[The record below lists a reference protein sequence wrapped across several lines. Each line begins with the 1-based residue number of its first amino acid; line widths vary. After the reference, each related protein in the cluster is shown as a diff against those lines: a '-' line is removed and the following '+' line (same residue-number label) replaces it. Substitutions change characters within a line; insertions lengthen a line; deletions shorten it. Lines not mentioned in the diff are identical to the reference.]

1 MSTPSRSPFAPN
13 ASAKWETLRIDR
25 MFKVRREL
33 PREDDQLVSAF
44 IDGQV
49 TARSN
54 RPDSIIKNSGM
65 EHGYNRI
72 KIGDLAISG
81 MNAHLGGLGI
91 SDSDGKCSPVYLVLC
106 PVVSIDSR
114 FCSYLLRHM
123 ALSGYVRSLVQT
135 IRFNSSDFKFED
147 LKSFYLP
154 MPPVSEQKAIAD
166 YLDRE
171 TARIDALI
179 EKKQRMINLLDH
191 RWSNK
196 LREVVEVQPK
206 VEVMQLRRCVEKIV
220 SGNWGGEPGTADVD
234 AICVRAGDFDFRT
247 YSANSG
253 VMRAY
258 LPEDIKKSCLREGD
272 LIIEKSG
279 GGEESPVGR
288 VVEWKSNEVA
298 IPTNFA
304 AGVRANKRVSRK
316 YLLYVFASCYSS
328 RLTTR
333 SIKQTTGIQNLDMGS
348 YLSEKVPVPS
358 LATQEVIVER
368 LDKVFFSIRAIQ
380 NCLEKQIE
388 VLRERRQALISAAVT
403 GELEIPEVAA

>member
-1 MSTPSRSPFAPN
+1 MTDI
-13 ASAKWETLRIDR
+13 ASLRY
-25 MFKVRREL
+25 L
-33 PREDDQLVSAF
+33 LQS
-44 IDGQV
+44 Q
-49 TARSN
+49 
-54 RPDSIIKNSGM
+54 
-65 EHGYNRI
+65 
-72 KIGDLAISG
+72 
-81 MNAHLGGLGI
+81 I
-91 SDSDGKCSPVYLVLC
+91 SDGPHETPEFVETGIPFLSVDNILNGQISFENCRFISESDHRRFSLKARPVLGDVLITKAASVGRVALVETTREFNVWSPIAIIRPQKELLDARFLYYVLQGAN
-106 PVVSIDSR
+106 IQDQI
-114 FCSYLLRHM
+114 
-123 ALSGYVRSLVQT
+123 VRSSTSNTQQNIAMAALGA
-135 IRFNSSDFKFED
+135 
-147 LKSFYLP
+147 LKIPLLERNIQ
-154 MPPVSEQKAIAD
+154 VVIAD

-179 EKKQRMINLLDH
+179 EKKKRIMNLLDH
-191 RWSNK
+191 RWSDK
-196 LREVVEVQPK
+196 LREVVEVQSK

-258 LPEDIKKSCLREGD
+258 LLEDIKKSCLREGD

-368 LDKVFFSIRAIQ
+368 LDKVLFSIRAIQ

-388 VLRERRQALISAAVT
+388 VLRERRQALIAAAVT